1 MKGRLQLRTAWLLI
15 MSIWL
20 LLSAVSAS
28 AQVVVSISGNQ
39 ALATISLPQ
48 LPPGGGTVDA
58 VVTITFDTPA
68 NLTAAELNLTAQV
81 VDPNDV
87 ALLARLPACAP
98 GCVTI
103 DPAFPLLITV
113 EPLTLPWVFHSGF
126 ESGETT
132 PGNLGFLNTYEFEI
146 YTADLDCIAPL
157 GIGAPCPGTPYRL
170 FKGPLSG
177 NFDDITDDVLK
188 GSVRAR
194 GRGGA
199 MSQFLIVSDTRAS
212 LNVEQGKAFNLEARI
227 RSAALSDSLRNQFL
241 GELAEVQ
248 VAVLISAD
256 YAQAITYLDQL
267 IAAIQANA
275 GVDIANAW
283 SSDHTLVNDAGEML
297 SLAQTLRFTL
307 VRLQNGF

>member
-1 MKGRLQLRTAWLLI
+1 
-15 MSIWL
+15 MSAGL
-20 LLSAVSAS
+20 LLFALGAA
-28 AQVVVSISGNQ
+28 AQVVVTTSGNQ
-39 ALATISLPQ
+39 AMATISLPQ
-48 LPPGGGTVDA
+48 MPPGVGTIDA

-68 NLTAAELNLTAQV
+68 NLTPAELNLTAQV
-81 VDPNDV
+81 VDPNDI
-87 ALLARLPACAP
+87 ALVTRLPACGP
-98 GCVTI
+98 PCVTI

-126 ESGETT
+126 EGGETT
-132 PGNLGFLNTYEFEI
+132 PGNLSFLNTYEFEI
-146 YTADLDCIAPL
+146 YTADLDCIAS
-157 GIGAPCPGTPYRL
+157 IGTGSPCLGTPYRL
-170 FKGPLSG
+170 FKGPVSG
-177 NFDDITDDVLK
+177 SFDDITDDVLK

-199 MSQFLIVSDTRAS
+199 MSQFLIVSDTRPS

-227 RSAALSDSLRNQFL
+227 RSASLSDGLRNQLL
-241 GELAEVQ
+241 GLLAEVQ
-248 VAVLISAD
+248 VSVLISAD

-267 IAAIQANA
+267 IAMLQAHA
-275 GVDIANAW
+275 GVDVANMW

>member
-1 MKGRLQLRTAWLLI
+1 MKGRLRLRTAWVVV
-15 MSIWL
+15 MSTWL
-20 LLSAVSAS
+20 LLSALGAS
-28 AQVVVSISGNQ
+28 AQVVVSGNQ
-39 ALATISLPQ
+39 AVATISLAK
-48 LPPGGGTVDA
+48 LPPGIGTIDA

-68 NLTAAELNLTAQV
+68 NLTPAELNLTAQV
-81 VDPNDV
+81 VDPNDLT
-87 ALLARLPACAP
+87 LLARLPTCGLP
-98 GCVTI
+98 CVTI

-113 EPLTLPWVFHSGF
+113 EPLSLPWVFHSGF

-132 PGNLGFLNTYEFEI
+132 PGNLSFLNTYEFEI
-146 YTADLDCIAPL
+146 YTADLDCIAPM
-157 GIGAPCPGTPYRL
+157 GVGSPCPNTPYRL
-170 FKGPLSG
+170 FKAPLSG
-177 NFDDITDDVLK
+177 NFDDITDDILK

-199 MSQFLIVSDTRAS
+199 MSQFLIVSDTRVS
-212 LNVEQGKAFNLEARI
+212 LTVEQGKAFNLEARI
-227 RSAALSDSLRNQFL
+227 RSAALGDSLRNQFL

-248 VAVLISAD
+248 VSVLISAD

-267 IAAIQANA
+267 IAAIQASA
-275 GVDIANAW
+275 GVDIANVW